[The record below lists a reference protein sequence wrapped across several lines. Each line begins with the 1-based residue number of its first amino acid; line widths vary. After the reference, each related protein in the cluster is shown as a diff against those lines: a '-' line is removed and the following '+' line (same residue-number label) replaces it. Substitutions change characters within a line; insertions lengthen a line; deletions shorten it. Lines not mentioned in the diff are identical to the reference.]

1 MNVDALIIGAATTG
15 SYLARRLAQ
24 QGISV
29 LAIDKASEDA
39 IGSKY
44 DIFHICERDFAKH
57 GIPLPV
63 ENEDRVFRFSHSETF
78 SAFGKHPK
86 PGENP
91 VIGMHMH
98 LYTLRMNRWAQEA
111 GAQIEYEAAFQK
123 LLYDSQGHVC
133 GAVYEKDGQL
143 CEVNTK
149 LVIDCSGIPSVARR
163 SLPDQSIVENFTI
176 SPKEMFYVI
185 LRYVTYPNPKDWIN
199 GSRGWTF
206 YKTWEAPQ
214 ADPHGAILGIGANL
228 SFDFAEK
235 IYEVFEQNIPLPQ
248 HTVEHIERGATP
260 YRRPP
265 YSFVTDGFVVA
276 GDAAC
281 LTKPSAGEGVT
292 SSMVHA
298 DVVLDVVGKLLKEQ
312 QPMTLANL
320 WPINKRYIDVQGKAF
335 ASQLAML
342 VGAVASNAK
351 ENDFFFEKDIIFS
364 KKSFES
370 LGDGAE
376 LKFGLV
382 DMLAMAGKMLWGVMT
397 GRLRVSTVHSLL
409 SAMSDS
415 DKISKLYERFPETPD
430 GFAAWRKEADLTWM
444 TCGNMTE
451 AAEKM
456 LKEL

>member
-1 MNVDALIIGAATTG
+1 MNVDVLIVGAATTG
-15 SYLARRLAQ
+15 SYFARRLAE
-24 QGISV
+24 QGLNV
-29 LAIDKASEDA
+29 LMIDKSIEGT

-57 GIPLPV
+57 NIPLPA
-63 ENEDRVFRFSHSETF
+63 EGEDRVFRFSHSETF

-86 PGENP
+86 SGENP

-98 LYTLRMNRWAQEA
+98 DYTLRMNRWAQEA
-111 GAQIEYEAAFQK
+111 GARTEYGASFQK
-123 LLYDSQGHVC
+123 LLFDDDGHVC
-133 GAVYEKDGQL
+133 GAVYQQDDQL
-143 CEVNTK
+143 YEVSAK

-163 SLPDQSIVENFTI
+163 SLPDDCIVENFTI

-185 LRYVTYPNPKDWIN
+185 LRYVTYPNQRDWIN

-214 ADPHGAILGIGANL
+214 ADPHGAIIGIGANL

-235 IYEVFEQNIPLPQ
+235 IYDVFEKAIELPE
-248 HTVEHIERGATP
+248 HTVEHIERGTTP

-298 DVVLDVVGKLLKEQ
+298 DVVLDVVTTLFKEQ
-312 QPMTLANL
+312 KPMSLENL
-320 WPINKRYIDVQGKAF
+320 WPINKRYIEVQGKAF

-351 ENDFFFEKDIIFS
+351 ENDFFFEQDIIFS

-376 LKFGLV
+376 LKFGLG
-382 DMLAMAGKMLWGVMT
+382 DMVMMASKMLWGVIT
-397 GRLRVSTVHSLL
+397 RRLRVSTIQSLL

-415 DKISKLYERFPETPD
+415 DKISRLYERFPETPD
-430 GFAAWRKEADLTWM
+430 GFEAWRKEADLTWM
-444 TCGNMTE
+444 TCGSMTE